1 MPRLHWGVTAR
12 DEADEAEEEGIG
24 MPLSEHEQR
33 LLDEME
39 RNLYQNDADF
49 VANISQ
55 APRRKPAYRAIVLG
69 VLLAVIGVAA
79 LITGVFLQQPV
90 VGILGFLVMF
100 AGVLLAITPGRR
112 RSAEAMFEGQ
122 TDAQGSGHGR
132 QKGSSSDFMD
142 RLSERWDKRQ
152 DGDR

>member
-1 MPRLHWGVTAR
+1 
-12 DEADEAEEEGIG
+12 

-55 APRRKPAYRAIVLG
+55 TPRRKPAYRAIVVG
-69 VLLAVIGVAA
+69 VLVAVIGVAA
-79 LITGVFLQQPV
+79 LILGVATRLPV
-90 VGILGFLVMF
+90 VGILGFLFMF

-112 RSAEAMFEGQ
+112 RGGEALF
-122 TDAQGSGHGR
+122 DAQGGTAQPGSAGR
-132 QKGSSSDFMD
+132 QKGSSDFMD
-142 RLSERWDKRQ
+142 RLGERWDKRQ
-152 DGDR
+152 DGER

>member
-1 MPRLHWGVTAR
+1 
-12 DEADEAEEEGIG
+12 

-55 APRRKPAYRAIVLG
+55 VPRRKPAYRAIVLG
-69 VLLAVIGVAA
+69 VLVAVIGVGA
-79 LITGVFLQQPV
+79 LIAGVTIRQPL
-90 VGILGFLVMF
+90 VGILGFVLMF

-112 RSAEAMFEGQ
+112 KAEAAFEASTGG
-122 TDAQGSGHGR
+122 APAGGRGR
-132 QKGSSSDFMD
+132 QKNSADFMD
-142 RLSERWDKRQ
+142 RLGERWDKRQ
-152 DGDR
+152 DGER

>member
-1 MPRLHWGVTAR
+1 
-12 DEADEAEEEGIG
+12 

-55 APRRKPAYRAIVLG
+55 TPRRKPAYRAIVLG
-69 VLLAVIGVAA
+69 VLLAVIGVAV
-79 LITGVFLQQPV
+79 LVLGVAISLAI

-100 AGVLLAITPGRR
+100 VGVLVAITPGRR
-112 RSAEAMFEGQ
+112 RGGDPLF
-122 TDAQGSGHGR
+122 TAQGGSAQSGSGTR
-132 QKGSSSDFMD
+132 QKNSSDFMD
-142 RLSERWDKRQ
+142 RLGERWDKRQ